1 MDGCDEHWMENWRE
15 QTGEDPD
22 PTLYPFY
29 KLLLNEA
36 P

>member
-22 PTLYPFY
+22 PEGTWLVDDL
-29 KLLLNEA
+29 K
-36 P
+36 